1 MSNIEELRIR
11 RKKEN
16 IVLNVIIIIIC
27 LISLIF
33 FGNDFEKVLNNDYFI
48 INSKESLE
56 EAIKNKER
64 YVMMDLQNSNLEM
77 YSLKGVK
84 TKEQLNLYT
93 VTYDDK
99 KLMIFLR
106 NNTALTSK
114 VYLNIEALDGQK
126 ISIEKL
132 LDNGEYYNKILSNE
146 NFTLNRNI
154 DLIKMYVFVSLII
167 LSIILIIFDIIY
179 YKNPKKTIKYKKYM
193 KKLYIW

>member
-1 MSNIEELRIR
+1 MSNIEELIIR

-33 FGNDFEKVLNNDYFI
+33 FGNDYEKVLYNDYFV

-64 YVMMDLQNSNLEM
+64 YAVMDLQNSNLEM
-77 YSLKGVK
+77 YSLKDIK
-84 TKEQLNLYT
+84 TNEQLNLYT
-93 VTYDDK
+93 LTYDNK
-99 KLMIFLR
+99 KVMIFLR

-114 VYLNIEALDGQK
+114 VYLNIESLDGNK

-132 LDNGEYYNKILSNE
+132 LNNGEYYNKILTNE

-154 DLIKMYVFVSLII
+154 DLIKMCVFVLLII

-193 KKLYIW
+193 KKLYI

>member
-1 MSNIEELRIR
+1 MSNIEELIIR

-33 FGNDFEKVLNNDYFI
+33 FGNDYEKVLYNDYFV

-64 YVMMDLQNSNLEM
+64 YAVMDLQNSNLEM
-77 YSLKGVK
+77 YSLKDIK
-84 TKEQLNLYT
+84 TNEQLNLYT
-93 VTYDDK
+93 VTYDNK
-99 KLMIFLR
+99 KVMIFLR

-114 VYLNIEALDGQK
+114 VYLNIEPLDGNK

-132 LDNGEYYNKILSNE
+132 LNNGEYYNKILTNE

-154 DLIKMYVFVSLII
+154 DLIKIYVFVLLII

-193 KKLYIW
+193 KKLYI

>member
-1 MSNIEELRIR
+1 MSNIEELIIR

-16 IVLNVIIIIIC
+16 IALNVIIIIIC

-56 EAIKNKER
+56 EAIKDKER

-193 KKLYIW
+193 KKLYI

>member
-1 MSNIEELRIR
+1 MSNIEELIIR

-33 FGNDFEKVLNNDYFI
+33 FGKDFEKVLYNDYFV

-77 YSLKGVK
+77 YSLKDIK
-84 TKEQLNLYT
+84 TNEQLNLYT
-93 VTYDDK
+93 VTYDNK
-99 KLMIFLR
+99 KVMIFLR

-114 VYLNIEALDGQK
+114 VYLNIESLDGNK

-132 LDNGEYYNKILSNE
+132 LNNGEYYNKILTNE

-154 DLIKMYVFVSLII
+154 DLIKMCVFVLLII

-179 YKNPKKTIKYKKYM
+179 YKNPKKTNTYKKYM
-193 KKLYIW
+193 KKLYI

>member
-1 MSNIEELRIR
+1 MSNIEELIIR

-33 FGNDFEKVLNNDYFI
+33 FGNDYEKVLYNDYFV

-64 YVMMDLQNSNLEM
+64 YAVMDLQNSNLEM
-77 YSLKGVK
+77 YSLKDIK
-84 TKEQLNLYT
+84 INEQLNLYT
-93 VTYDDK
+93 LTYDNK
-99 KLMIFLR
+99 KVMIFLR

-114 VYLNIEALDGQK
+114 VYLNIESLDGNK

-132 LDNGEYYNKILSNE
+132 LNNGEYYNKILTNE

-154 DLIKMYVFVSLII
+154 DLIKMCVFVLLII

-193 KKLYIW
+193 KKLYI

>member
-1 MSNIEELRIR
+1 MSNIEELIIR

-77 YSLKGVK
+77 YSLEGVK
-84 TKEQLNLYT
+84 TNEQLNLYT

-132 LDNGEYYNKILSNE
+132 LNNGEYYNKILTNE

-193 KKLYIW
+193 KKLYI

>member
-1 MSNIEELRIR
+1 MSNIEELIIR

-33 FGNDFEKVLNNDYFI
+33 FCNDYEKVLYNDYFV

-64 YVMMDLQNSNLEM
+64 YAVMDLQNSNLEM
-77 YSLKGVK
+77 YSLKDIK
-84 TKEQLNLYT
+84 TNEQLNLYT
-93 VTYDDK
+93 LTYDNK
-99 KLMIFLR
+99 KVMIFLR

-193 KKLYIW
+193 KKLYI

>member
-1 MSNIEELRIR
+1 MSNIEELIIR

-16 IVLNVIIIIIC
+16 IALNVIIIIIC

-33 FGNDFEKVLNNDYFI
+33 FCNDFEKVLYNDYFV

-77 YSLKGVK
+77 YSLKNIK
-84 TKEQLNLYT
+84 TNEQLNLYT
-93 VTYDDK
+93 VTYDNK
-99 KLMIFLR
+99 KVMIFLR

-114 VYLNIEALDGQK
+114 VYLNIEALDGKK

-154 DLIKMYVFVSLII
+154 DLMKIYVFVLLII

-179 YKNPKKTIKYKKYM
+179 YKNPKNTIKYKKYM
-193 KKLYIW
+193 KKLYI